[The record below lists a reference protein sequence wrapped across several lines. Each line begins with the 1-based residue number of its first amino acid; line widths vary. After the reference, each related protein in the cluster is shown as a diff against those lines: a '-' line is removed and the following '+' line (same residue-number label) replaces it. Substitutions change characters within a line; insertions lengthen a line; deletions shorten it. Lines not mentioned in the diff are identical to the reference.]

1 MGTSGISS
9 LGGLPSSEIGP
20 GVSTGFLLSESEI
33 RKSYAHNMNSLIHIT
48 STERRREMTKGR
60 GTGMVERILGSLIG
74 LPLEESMVLLPR
86 WMEGVDPRRK
96 VAMFTEWM
104 NSEGDMKLKRT
115 LFVAWMTAERSNE
128 KFLKDICVKASAVYV
143 TKGFARAN
151 ASKIE
156 NWMTKA
162 FERDMTLTPGVVA
175 NMAKNNFHMPET
187 MLPFLKRL
195 ARKIKERIRLRR
207 RKNSDASSS
216 ECRSSVTES
225 LLAEGT
231 YSLNLSLAE
240 THGAGHSIV
249 QPLLPGVLAEPP
261 SLDSE
266 RRIEDFEALITPR
279 RSLLAEVAS
288 MEVLDEL
295 LRMLYEGGD
304 APSVVGWPGK
314 MSDCEYRNLKGHE
327 HFHQILRGVSLYDH
341 TYNVLKAA
349 LDIARE
355 ELRQKH
361 DFLLPAIITAALAHD
376 IGKIESLWGSSPGR
390 KHTHEY
396 VGEVKLEEMLASHGN
411 KVFTE
416 TVVAAV
422 SRHHTLSKDE
432 TVAKIVMDADARA
445 REHEITSV
453 DPGFIIKPMTEW
465 LDLPR
470 FAEITLPHINELVV
484 KNRRAVWKVMSFDGI
499 VYCTPDYVRDILK
512 VLSFEKKVLDYRL
525 LRQSFKRDNRA
536 VLTEFSAIL
545 RKHGYLAYDINEA
558 YFGLKFLFQSS
569 IPDMRQPELWAIP
582 VKIGLFQAKPSEIEE
597 RKRDY
602 LKTVVSVRPV
612 AGSYERAG

>member
-1 MGTSGISS
+1 MTTS
-9 LGGLPSSEIGP
+9 
-20 GVSTGFLLSESEI
+20 
-33 RKSYAHNMNSLIHIT
+33 K
-48 STERRREMTKGR
+48 
-60 GTGMVERILGSLIG
+60 GTGMMERILGSLMG
-74 LPLEESMVLLPR
+74 LPLEESMALFPR
-86 WMEGVDPRRK
+86 WIEGADPRRK
-96 VAMFTEWM
+96 VAMFIAWM
-104 NSEGDMKLKRT
+104 NSEPDMKLKRT
-115 LFVAWMTAERSNE
+115 LFVAWMAAERKNE
-128 KFLKDICVKASAVYV
+128 KFLKDICLKASAVYV

-156 NWMTKA
+156 GWMTKA

-175 NMAKNNFHMPET
+175 NMAKNNFHMPEA
-187 MLPFLKRL
+187 MLPFLKKL
-195 ARKIKERIRLRR
+195 ARKVKERVRLRR
-207 RKNSDASSS
+207 RKNS
-216 ECRSSVTES
+216 EGTTPRCHSSVTES
-225 LLAEGT
+225 VLAEGT

-240 THGAGHSIV
+240 TDRTGHSIV
-249 QPLLPGVLAEPP
+249 QPLLPGVLADPP
-261 SLDSE
+261 SLDSK
-266 RRIEDFEALITPR
+266 RRIEDYETLIAPYR
-279 RSLLAEVAS
+279 PLLAEVTS
-288 MEVLDEL
+288 MEVLDDL
-295 LRMLYEGGD
+295 LRLLYEGGD
-304 APSVVGWPGK
+304 APSVVGWSGK

-327 HFHQILRGVSLYDH
+327 HFLQILRGVSLYDH
-341 TYNVLKAA
+341 TYDVLKAA

-396 VGEVKLEEMLASHGN
+396 IGEVKLEEMLASHGN

-422 SRHHTLSKDE
+422 ARHHANPKEDTI
-432 TVAKIVMDADARA
+432 ARIIMDADARA
-445 REHEITSV
+445 REYEIISA
-453 DPGFIIKPMTEW
+453 DPTFTKKPMTEW

-484 KNRRAVWKVMSFDGI
+484 KNRRAVWKAMSFGGI
-499 VYCTPDYVRDILK
+499 VHCTPNYVRD
-512 VLSFEKKVLDYRL
+512 VLNLLAFEKKVLDYRL
-525 LRQSFKRDNRA
+525 LRQSFKMDNRA

-545 RKHGYLAYDINEA
+545 RKHGYLAYNINEA
-558 YFGLKFLFQSS
+558 YFGLRFLFQSS

-582 VKIGLFQAKPSEIEE
+582 VKIGLFPAKPSDIEE

-612 AGSYERAG
+612 AGGP

>member
-1 MGTSGISS
+1 MTTS
-9 LGGLPSSEIGP
+9 
-20 GVSTGFLLSESEI
+20 
-33 RKSYAHNMNSLIHIT
+33 K
-48 STERRREMTKGR
+48 
-60 GTGMVERILGSLIG
+60 GTGMVERILGSLMG
-74 LPLEESMVLLPR
+74 LPLEESMALFPR
-86 WMEGVDPRRK
+86 WMEGADRYRK
-96 VAMFTEWM
+96 VALFTAWM
-104 NSEGDMKLKRT
+104 NSEKDLRLKRT
-115 LFVAWMTAERSNE
+115 LFVAWMAAERGNE

-143 TKGFARAN
+143 TEGFARAN

-156 NWMTKA
+156 NWMAKA
-162 FERDMTLTPGVVA
+162 FERDMTLTPVVVA

-187 MLPFLKRL
+187 MLPFLKKL
-195 ARKIKERIRLRR
+195 ARKVKERIRLRQ
-207 RKNSDASSS
+207 RKNSDGTAPR
-216 ECRSSVTES
+216 CRSSLTEG

-240 THGAGHSIV
+240 TDRAGHSIT
-249 QPLLPGVLAEPP
+249 QPLLPGVLAEPL
-261 SLDSE
+261 SLDSK
-266 RRIEDFEALITPR
+266 RRIEDYEALISPY

-288 MEVLDEL
+288 VEVLDDL
-295 LRMLYEGGD
+295 LRLLYEGGD

-314 MSDCEYRNLKGHE
+314 MSDCEYRNLKGHA
-327 HFHQILRGVSLYDH
+327 HFLRILQNVSLYDH
-341 TYNVLKAA
+341 TYNVLKTA

-355 ELRQKH
+355 KLRQKH
-361 DFLLPAIITAALAHD
+361 DFLLPAIITAALGHD

-422 SRHHTLSKDE
+422 SLHHTLSKDD

-445 REHEITSV
+445 RECEIMSA
-453 DPGFIIKPMTEW
+453 DPNFTMKPMIEW
-465 LDLPR
+465 LDLAR
-470 FAEITLPHINELVV
+470 FAEITLPHVNELVV

-525 LRQSFKRDNRA
+525 LRQSFKVDNRA

-545 RKHGYLAYDINEA
+545 RKHGYLAYNINEA

-582 VKIGLFQAKPSEIEE
+582 VKIGLFQARPSEIEE

-602 LKTVVSVRPV
+602 LKTIVSVRPI
-612 AGSYERAG
+612 S

>member
-1 MGTSGISS
+1 MTTS
-9 LGGLPSSEIGP
+9 
-20 GVSTGFLLSESEI
+20 
-33 RKSYAHNMNSLIHIT
+33 RD
-48 STERRREMTKGR
+48 
-60 GTGMVERILGSLIG
+60 TGMMERILGSLMG
-74 LPLEESMVLLPR
+74 LPLEESMALLPR
-86 WMEGVDPRRK
+86 WMEGADPRRK
-96 VAMFTEWM
+96 VAMFTAWM
-104 NSEGDMKLKRT
+104 NCEKDVRLKRT
-115 LFVAWMTAERSNE
+115 LFVAWMAAERENE
-128 KFLKDICVKASAVYV
+128 KFLRDICVKASAVYV
-143 TKGFARAN
+143 TEGFARVN

-156 NWMTKA
+156 GWMTKA
-162 FERDMTLTPGVVA
+162 FGRDMTLMPAVVA
-175 NMAKNNFHMPET
+175 NMAKNNFHMPEA
-187 MLPFLKRL
+187 MLPFLKKL
-195 ARKIKERIRLRR
+195 ARKVKERIRLRR
-207 RKNSDASSS
+207 RKNSDVSSS
-216 ECRSSVTES
+216 GCRSSLTEG

-240 THGAGHSIV
+240 TDRTGRYIV

-261 SLDSE
+261 SLDSK
-266 RRIEDFEALITPR
+266 RRIEDYEALIAPYR
-279 RSLLAEVAS
+279 GLLAEVAS
-288 MEVLDEL
+288 MEVLDDL

-314 MSDCEYRNLKGHE
+314 MSDCEYRNLKGHQ
-327 HFHQILRGVSLYDH
+327 HFLQILRGVSLYDH

-361 DFLLPAIITAALAHD
+361 DFLLPAIITAALGHD
-376 IGKIESLWGSSPGR
+376 MGKIESLWGSSPGR

-396 VGEVKLEEMLASHGN
+396 VGEVKLGEMLASHGN

-422 SRHHTLSKDE
+422 ARHHADPREDTI
-432 TVAKIVMDADARA
+432 ARIIMDADARA
-445 REHEITSV
+445 REHEITSA
-453 DPGFIIKPMTEW
+453 DPTFTINAMTEW
-465 LDLPR
+465 LDLTR

-484 KNRRAVWKVMSFDGI
+484 KNRRAVWKAMSFDGI

-525 LRQSFKRDNRA
+525 LRQSFKMDNRA

-545 RKHGYLAYDINEA
+545 SKHGYLAYNINED

-582 VKIGLFQAKPSEIEE
+582 VKVELFPAKPSDIEE
-597 RKRDY
+597 QKTDY
-602 LKTVVSVRPV
+602 LKTVVSVKP
-612 AGSYERAG
+612 AGSHYR

>member
-1 MGTSGISS
+1 M
-9 LGGLPSSEIGP
+9 
-20 GVSTGFLLSESEI
+20 
-33 RKSYAHNMNSLIHIT
+33 M
-48 STERRREMTKGR
+48 
-60 GTGMVERILGSLIG
+60 ERILGSLMG
-74 LPLEESMVLLPR
+74 LPLEESMALLPR
-86 WMEGVDPRRK
+86 WMEGADPRRK
-96 VAMFTEWM
+96 VAMFTAWM
-104 NSEGDMKLKRT
+104 NCEKDMRLKRT
-115 LFVAWMTAERSNE
+115 LFVAWMAAEKKNE

-143 TKGFARAN
+143 TEGFARAN

-156 NWMTKA
+156 GWMTKV

-175 NMAKNNFHMPET
+175 NMAKNNFHMPEA

-195 ARKIKERIRLRR
+195 ARKVKERVRLRR
-207 RKNSDASSS
+207 RKNS
-216 ECRSSVTES
+216 EGTTPRCHSSVTES
-225 LLAEGT
+225 VLAEGT

-240 THGAGHSIV
+240 TDRTGHSIV
-249 QPLLPGVLAEPP
+249 QPLLPGVLADPP
-261 SLDSE
+261 SLDSK
-266 RRIEDFEALITPR
+266 RRIEDYETLIAPYR
-279 RSLLAEVAS
+279 PLLAEVTS
-288 MEVLDEL
+288 MEVLDDL
-295 LRMLYEGGD
+295 LRLLYEGGD
-304 APSVVGWPGK
+304 APSVVGWSGK

-327 HFHQILRGVSLYDH
+327 HFLQILRGVSLYDH
-341 TYNVLKAA
+341 TYDVLKAA

-422 SRHHTLSKDE
+422 ARHHADPKEDTI
-432 TVAKIVMDADARA
+432 ARIIMDADARA
-445 REHEITSV
+445 REYEITSA
-453 DPGFIIKPMTEW
+453 DPAFTMKPMNEW
-465 LDLPR
+465 LDLAR

-484 KNRRAVWKVMSFDGI
+484 KNRRAVWKAMSFDGI
-499 VYCTPDYVRDILK
+499 VYCAPDYVRDILK

-525 LRQSFKRDNRA
+525 LRQSFKMDNRA

-545 RKHGYLAYDINEA
+545 RKHGYLAYKINEA
-558 YFGLKFLFQSS
+558 YFGLRFLFQSS

-582 VKIGLFQAKPSEIEE
+582 VKIGLFPAKPSDIEE

-612 AGSYERAG
+612 AGGP

>member
-1 MGTSGISS
+1 
-9 LGGLPSSEIGP
+9 
-20 GVSTGFLLSESEI
+20 
-33 RKSYAHNMNSLIHIT
+33 
-48 STERRREMTKGR
+48 MTTAK
-60 GTGMVERILGSLIG
+60 GTGMVDRILGNLMG
-74 LPLEESMVLLPR
+74 LPLEESMALLPR
-86 WMEGVDPRRK
+86 WIEGADPHRK
-96 VAMFTEWM
+96 VAMFTAWM
-104 NSEGDMKLKRT
+104 NSEPDMKLKRT
-115 LFVAWMTAERSNE
+115 LFVAWMAAERKNE

-143 TKGFARAN
+143 TEGFARAN

-156 NWMTKA
+156 GWMTKA

-175 NMAKNNFHMPET
+175 NMAKNNFHMPEA
-187 MLPFLKRL
+187 MLPFLKKL
-195 ARKIKERIRLRR
+195 ARKVKERIRLRR
-207 RKNSDASSS
+207 RKNSDGTAPR
-216 ECRSSVTES
+216 CHSSVTES

-231 YSLNLSLAE
+231 YSLHLPLAE
-240 THGAGHSIV
+240 TAKTMSARRAA
-249 QPLLPGVLAEPP
+249 QSFLPGVLAEPP
-261 SLDSE
+261 SLDSK
-266 RRIEDFEALITPR
+266 RRIEDFEALIGPYRT
-279 RSLLAEVAS
+279 LLAEVAS
-288 MEVLDEL
+288 MEVLDDL
-295 LRMLYEGGD
+295 LRLLYENGD

-327 HFHQILRGVSLYDH
+327 HFLQILRGVSLYDH

-355 ELRQKH
+355 ELRQRH

-422 SRHHTLSKDE
+422 SLHHTLSKDN

-445 REHEITSV
+445 REYEITSA
-453 DPGFIIKPMTEW
+453 DPAFTMKPMTEW
-465 LDLPR
+465 LDLAK

-484 KNRRAVWKVMSFDGI
+484 KNRRTVWKVMSFDGI
-499 VYCTPDYVRDILK
+499 VYCTPDYVRDVLK
-512 VLSFEKKVLDYRL
+512 LLAFEKKVLDYRL
-525 LRQSFKRDNRA
+525 LRQCFKTDNRA

-545 RKHGYLAYDINEA
+545 RKHGYLAYKINEA
-558 YFGLKFLFQSS
+558 YFGLRFLFQSS

-582 VKIGLFQAKPSEIEE
+582 VKIGLFPAKPWDIED
-597 RKRDY
+597 RKTDY
-602 LKTVVSVRPV
+602 LKTIVSVRPV
-612 AGSYERAG
+612 TGGS

>member
-1 MGTSGISS
+1 MTTS
-9 LGGLPSSEIGP
+9 
-20 GVSTGFLLSESEI
+20 
-33 RKSYAHNMNSLIHIT
+33 K
-48 STERRREMTKGR
+48 
-60 GTGMVERILGSLIG
+60 GTGMMERILGSLMG
-74 LPLEESMVLLPR
+74 LPLEESMALLPR
-86 WMEGVDPRRK
+86 WMEGADPYRK
-96 VAMFTEWM
+96 VAMFTAWM
-104 NSEGDMKLKRT
+104 NCEPDMKLKRT
-115 LFVAWMTAERSNE
+115 LFVAWMAAERKNE

-143 TKGFARAN
+143 TEGFARVN

-156 NWMTKA
+156 GWMTKA
-162 FERDMTLTPGVVA
+162 FERDMTLTPAVVA
-175 NMAKNNFHMPET
+175 NMAKNNFHMPEA
-187 MLPFLKRL
+187 MLPFLKKL
-195 ARKIKERIRLRR
+195 ARKVKERIRLRR
-207 RKNSDASSS
+207 RKNSDGTAP
-216 ECRSSVTES
+216 ECRSSLTES

-231 YSLNLSLAE
+231 YSLNLPLPE
-240 THGAGHSIV
+240 TAQMISTRRAA
-249 QPLLPGVLAEPP
+249 QPPLPGILAEPP
-261 SLDSE
+261 SLDSK
-266 RRIEDFEALITPR
+266 RRIEDFEALIAPYR
-279 RSLLAEVAS
+279 PLLVEVAS

-295 LRMLYEGGD
+295 LRLLYEGGD

-327 HFHQILRGVSLYDH
+327 HFLKILQGVSLYDH

-355 ELRQKH
+355 ELRQRH
-361 DFLLPAIITAALAHD
+361 DFLLPAIITVALAHD
-376 IGKIESLWGSSPGR
+376 IGKIESQWGSSSGR

-396 VGEVKLEEMLASHGN
+396 VGEVKLEEMLAFHGN
-411 KVFTE
+411 KVFTK

-422 SRHHTLSKDE
+422 SRHHADPKEDTI
-432 TVAKIVMDADARA
+432 AKIVMDADAKA
-445 REHEITSV
+445 REHEIISA
-453 DPGFIIKPMTEW
+453 DPIFTIKPMTEW
-465 LDLPR
+465 LDLSR

-484 KNRRAVWKVMSFDGI
+484 KNRRTVWKVMSFDGI

-525 LRQSFKRDNRA
+525 LRQSFKTDNRA

-558 YFGLKFLFQSS
+558 YFGLRFLFQSS

-582 VKIGLFQAKPSEIEE
+582 VNIKLFPAKPSDIEE

-612 AGSYERAG
+612 TGGNE